1 MLKSSLMVNDPLIL
15 VIYPCHVFPLNSME
29 YNIHFATKV
38 SPWVTTIVTTVIYTR
53 QNSIDA

>member
-29 YNIHFATKV
+29 YNIHFTTKV
-38 SPWVTTIVTTVIYTR
+38 SPWVTTIVNTVIYA
-53 QNSIDA
+53 QDNVIDA